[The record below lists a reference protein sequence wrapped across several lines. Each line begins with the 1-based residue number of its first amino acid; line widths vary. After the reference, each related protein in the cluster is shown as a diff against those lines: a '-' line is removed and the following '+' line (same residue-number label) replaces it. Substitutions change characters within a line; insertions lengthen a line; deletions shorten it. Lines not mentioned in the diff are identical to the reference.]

1 VATSVTE
8 TVDVELIDGTKIT
21 LRPLPVKAL
30 RKVFT
35 KFGEYTSEA
44 QAAAEKAQE
53 DNTVPDFDP
62 NGTVLLDNLIECA
75 TLALEGYKVT
85 LEDPEDVLDIET
97 IYKILKV
104 GADIDLKSAQN
115 LQREAL
121 GLTATG

>member
-75 TLALEGYKVT
+75 TKVT